1 MRYKNNGTKKE
12 NQKTQMT
19 TPDQLCLCYKTC
31 MVEVP
36 FVINAMTYK
45 SGTTYLFSQQNYMFI
60 EYVSRNITKH
70 ENWYNLNEGVNSPSL
85 VISILLNRIEK
96 LNSI

>member
-36 FVINAMTYK
+36 FVINSMTYK
-45 SGTTYLFSQQNYMFI
+45 SGKTYLFSQQNYMFI
-60 EYVSRNITKH
+60 EYVSKNITKY
-70 ENWYNLNEGVNSPSL
+70 ENCYK
-85 VISILLNRIEK
+85 LNRSRWAITSEWMNLQFRCK
-96 LNSI
+96 RL